1 MPGSLDARLV
11 GDVARR
17 LGAGGYSYT
26 DRQLWYAVCA
36 ELEPPELTRG
46 LAQIVAGVVLIA
58 VGVVFGIYA
67 TVFVA
72 VLVPIGMVV
81 AGMGVQ
87 NRRLERNRPAARA
100 LMVSYDAFVRETVAP
115 MRERHGNRL
124 EGLLP
129 ADGLPEPEDAPSSH
143 PEGVELL
150 VCDRG
155 ETAALL
161 SALAP
166 PQVPTWRAL
175 VETDA
180 PIFIGRARV
189 FAIHDADPRGCAL
202 PLRLAE
208 AGARDVIDAGLRPAQ
223 LSGHRLQ
230 IIEGAPYVV
239 SAELSRLLTPD
250 EVVWLAMGRRAELAI
265 LSPRQI
271 AEALPRVIAASPTA
285 PPGAAPRA
293 VKLAGASLLSEA
305 VEETPVRA

>member
-1 MPGSLDARLV
+1 MPGSLDERLV

-17 LGAGGYSYT
+17 LGAGGYVYT

-46 LAQIVAGVVLIA
+46 LAQVVAGVVLIA
-58 VGVVFGIYA
+58 VGVVFGILA

-72 VLVPIGMVV
+72 VLVPIGMVI

-100 LMVSYDAFVRETVAP
+100 LMVSYDAFVRETVDP
-115 MRERHGNRL
+115 MRERHSNRL
-124 EGLLP
+124 AGLLP
-129 ADGLPEPEDAPSSH
+129 ADGLPEPEDAPSSL
-143 PEGVELL
+143 PEGVKLL

-166 PQVPTWRAL
+166 PQAPTWRAV
-175 VETDA
+175 VENDA
-180 PIFIGRARV
+180 PPFLGHARV

-208 AGARDVIDAGLRPAQ
+208 AGARDVTDAGLRPGQ

-250 EVVWLAMGRRAELAI
+250 EVVWLAMGRRVELAI
-265 LSPRQI
+265 LSPQQL
-271 AEALPRVIAASPTA
+271 AVALPGVMGAAPTA

-293 VKLAGASLLSEA
+293 VKLAGASLLSE
-305 VEETPVRA
+305 VVDEEPVPA